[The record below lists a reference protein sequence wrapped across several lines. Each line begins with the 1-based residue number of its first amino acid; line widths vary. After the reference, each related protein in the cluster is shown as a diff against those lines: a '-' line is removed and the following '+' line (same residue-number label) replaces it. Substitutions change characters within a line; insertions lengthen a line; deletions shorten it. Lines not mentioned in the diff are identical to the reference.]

1 MRDFFK
7 KYKKLYKQ
15 TTTTTTQTHT
25 KHIIKDK
32 ELSRV
37 IKSTHVDVLKCILAF
52 VLLMMLDGQ
61 LSLD

>member
-1 MRDFFK
+1 
-7 KYKKLYKQ
+7 LYKQ
-15 TTTTTTQTHT
+15 TTTTTTTQTHT

-37 IKSTHVDVLKCILAF
+37 IKSTHVDLFKCILAF